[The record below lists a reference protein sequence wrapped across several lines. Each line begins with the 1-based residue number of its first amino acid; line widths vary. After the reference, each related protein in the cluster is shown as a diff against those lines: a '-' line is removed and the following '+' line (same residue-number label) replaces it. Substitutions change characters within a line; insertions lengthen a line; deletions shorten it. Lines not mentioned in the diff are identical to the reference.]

1 MHYTNEVQWGI
12 ESIRYFGPTI
22 WDILPEEIKSATTLV
37 SFKQKIQNW
46 KGLNCPCR
54 LCKDFYPNLGFL

>member
-1 MHYTNEVQWGI
+1 M

-22 WDILPEEIKSATTLV
+22 WDTLPEEIKSTTTLD

-46 KGLNCPCR
+46 EGLDCPYR
-54 LCKDFYPNLGFL
+54 VCKDFYPNLGFL